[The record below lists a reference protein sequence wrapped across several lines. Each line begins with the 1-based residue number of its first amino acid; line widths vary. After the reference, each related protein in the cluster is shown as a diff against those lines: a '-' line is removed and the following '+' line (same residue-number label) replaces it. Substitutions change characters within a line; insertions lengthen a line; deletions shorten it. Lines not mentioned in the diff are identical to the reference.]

1 MEAQQPSTRG
11 QLNSLWSEK
20 RLIAICFFIAL
31 AQFQYGYDSAAI
43 SGFQSMPGFLIVFGY
58 ADPTNPIGYN
68 ISTKVQ
74 TLLQSLISLGALAAC
89 LLIFKFGHFIS
100 PRVGLWIASLVG
112 VVSIAAQ
119 IGSTHLAALYF
130 GRITLG
136 FSNGF
141 YSTFS
146 AIYIGESTPAYL
158 RGAAIG
164 LVVLQINIGAL
175 IGIVVD
181 YKTQVMISRLSYQI
195 PLAVMFA
202 IPVIMSVGLIFLP
215 ETPRY
220 YISRGQD
227 DKAEAA
233 IRKLRGITDH
243 ERIREDITIM
253 KNAWLEETEMRSTT
267 HLLDA
272 FHGTDLRRTL
282 LSIATAVAQATTG
295 IYFIAAFSVYFFV
308 QARIGDPF
316 KWVMVSLAIAL
327 TGNMLSFPAVRFF
340 NRRHLLLGTS
350 LLNSGLMLGMAVAY
364 NVSPAASPTAGKVLV
379 GLSIIFTW
387 VYGVGQG
394 PVLWALQTEIP
405 SQRLRAQTMGF
416 SQGSSFLVSWLSSY
430 CTPYFINPEA
440 LNWGPKYCY
449 IWAGSNFIL
458 AVFTFFFIPETK
470 GRSLE
475 QLDEL
480 FEKKIS
486 ALKFSSYV
494 TDLQQVDTDNY
505 VGRMDANEKSAV
517 VEVEH
522 KEN

>member
-1 MEAQQPSTRG
+1 MESQQSPTKG
-11 QLNSLWSEK
+11 QVNSLWSEK

-43 SGFQSMPGFLIVFGY
+43 AGFQSMPGFLIVFGY
-58 ADPTNPIGYN
+58 ADPKNPIGYN

-74 TLLQSLISLGALAAC
+74 TLLQSLISLGAFAAC
-89 LLIFKFGHFIS
+89 IVIFNFGRFIS
-100 PRVGLWIASLVG
+100 PRVGLWIASLIG
-112 VVSIAAQ
+112 VVSVAAQ
-119 IGSTHLAALYF
+119 IGSTHVAALYF
-130 GRITLG
+130 GRVMLG
-136 FSNGF
+136 ISNGF

-164 LVVLQINIGAL
+164 MVVMQINIGAL

-181 YKTQVMISRLSYQI
+181 NSTQVMISRLSYQI

-202 IPVIMSVGLIFLP
+202 VPVLISIGLLFLP

-220 YISRGQD
+220 YISKGQD

-233 IRKLRGITDH
+233 IRKLRGITDQT
-243 ERIREDITIM
+243 RLREDIAIM
-253 KNAWLEETEMRSTT
+253 RNAWLEETQMRASTN
-267 HLLDA
+267 LIDA
-272 FHGTDLRRTL
+272 FRGADLRRTL
-282 LSIATAVAQATTG
+282 LSIATAVAQAATG
-295 IYFIAAFSVYFFV
+295 IYFISAFSVFFFV
-308 QARIGDPF
+308 QARIGEPF
-316 KWVMVSLAIAL
+316 KWVTISIALAL
-327 TGNMLSFPAVRFF
+327 TGNLLSFPAVRFLD
-340 NRRHLLLGTS
+340 RRHLLIATS
-350 LLNSGLMLGMAVAY
+350 LLNAGMMLGMAVTY
-364 NVSPAASPTAGKVLV
+364 NVSPPGSPTAGKVLV
-379 GLSIIFTW
+379 GLSIVFTW
-387 VYGVGQG
+387 FYGVGQG

-405 SQRLRAQTMGF
+405 SQRLRAQTVGF
-416 SQGSSFLVSWLSSY
+416 SQGTSFLVSWLSSY

-458 AVFTFFFIPETK
+458 ATFTFFFIPETR

-480 FEKKIS
+480 FEKRVS
-486 ALKFSSYV
+486 AWKFSSYI

-505 VGRMDANEKSAV
+505 AWQKDAKDKAELAV
-517 VEVEH
+517 VEH
-522 KEN
+522 KE

>member
-1 MEAQQPSTRG
+1 MESQQPSARG

-31 AQFQYGYDSAAI
+31 AQFQYGYDSAAV

-58 ADPTNPIGYN
+58 VDPTNPIGYN
-68 ISTKVQ
+68 ITTKVQ

-89 LLIFKFGHFIS
+89 ILIFNFGRFIS
-100 PRVGLWIASLVG
+100 PRVGLWIASLFG
-112 VVSIAAQ
+112 IVSVAAQ
-119 IGSTHLAALYF
+119 MGSTHLAALYF
-130 GRITLG
+130 GRVMLG

-146 AIYIGESTPAYL
+146 AIYIGESTP
-158 RGAAIG
+158 
-164 LVVLQINIGAL
+164 INIGAL

-181 YKTQVMISRLSYQI
+181 NSTQVMLSRLSYQI
-195 PLAVMFA
+195 PLAVMFVV
-202 IPVIMSVGLIFLP
+202 PVMMSVGLVFLP

-220 YISRGQD
+220 YISKGQD

-233 IRKLRGITDH
+233 IRKLRGITDD
-243 ERIREDITIM
+243 ERIREDIMIM

-272 FHGTDLRRTL
+272 FRGTDLRRTL
-282 LSIATAVAQATTG
+282 LSIATAVGQASTG
-295 IYFIAAFSVYFFV
+295 IYFISAFSVFFFV
-308 QARIGDPF
+308 QARIGSPF

-350 LLNSGLMLGMAVAY
+350 LINGGLMLGMAIAY
-364 NVSPAASPTAGKVLV
+364 TVSPVGSPTAGKVLV
-379 GLSIIFTW
+379 GLSIVFTW
-387 VYGVGQG
+387 VYGIGQG

-405 SQRLRAQTMGF
+405 SQRLRAQTVGF
-416 SQGSSFLVSWLSSY
+416 SQGTSFLVSWLSAY

-458 AVFTFFFIPETK
+458 AVFTYFFIPETK

-480 FEKKIS
+480 FEKRIS
-486 ALKFSSYV
+486 AWKFKRYV
-494 TDLQQVDTDNY
+494 TDLQQADTDNY
-505 VGRMDANEKSAV
+505 VGRMDASEKAGV

-522 KEN
+522 KET

>member
-1 MEAQQPSTRG
+1 MNTNQVRQQPT
-11 QLNSLWSEK
+11 
-20 RLIAICFFIAL
+20 
-31 AQFQYGYDSAAI
+31 I
-43 SGFQSMPGFLIVFGY
+43 S
-58 ADPTNPIGYN
+58 IGYN

-89 LLIFKFGHFIS
+89 ILIFNFGRLIS

-112 VVSIAAQ
+112 VISIAAQ
-119 IGSTHLAALYF
+119 IGSTHIAALYF
-130 GRITLG
+130 GRIMLG

-181 YKTQVMISRLSYQI
+181 NTTQAMISRLAYQI

-202 IPVIMSVGLIFLP
+202 VPVIMSVGLIFLP

-220 YISRGQD
+220 YISKGQD

-233 IRKLRGITDH
+233 IRKLRGLTD
-243 ERIREDITIM
+243 EDKIREDIIIM
-253 KNAWLEETEMRSTT
+253 KNAWLEETEIRSST

-272 FHGTDLRRTL
+272 FRGTDLRRTL

-295 IYFIAAFSVYFFV
+295 IYFISAFSVFFFV
-308 QARIGDPF
+308 QAGIGDPF
-316 KWVMVSLAIAL
+316 KWVTVSLAIAL

-340 NRRHLLLGTS
+340 NRRHLLIGTS
-350 LLNSGLMLGMAVAY
+350 LLSSAMMLGMAVAY
-364 NVSPAASPTAGKVLV
+364 TVSPIGSPTAGNVLV

-387 VYGVGQG
+387 VYGIGQG

-405 SQRLRAQTMGF
+405 SQRLRAQTVGF
-416 SQGSSFLVSWLSSY
+416 SQGASFLVSWLSAY
-430 CTPYFINPEA
+430 CTPYFINTEA

-458 AVFTFFFIPETK
+458 AVFAFFFIPETN

-480 FEKKIS
+480 FDKKIS
-486 ALKFSSYV
+486 AWKFSRYV
-494 TDLQQVDTDNY
+494 TDLQQADTDNY
-505 VGRMDANEKSAV
+505 VGRMDTKEKSSV
-517 VEVEH
+517 VGIEH